1 MGDVDFTLPQLAET
15 LKEGTVTRWLKQPGD
30 QVAEGE
36 PLVEIETD
44 KVNNELE
51 SPVAGTLSEIVTPD
65 GGTVS
70 VGGLLARL
78 RPAANR

>member
-1 MGDVDFTLPQLAET
+1 MSEVDFTLPQLAET
-15 LKEGTVTRWLKQPGD
+15 LTEGTVTRWLKQPGD

-51 SPVAGTLSEIVTPD
+51 SPVAGTLSEIIAPE
-65 GGTVS
+65 GGTVP
-70 VGGLLARL
+70 VGALLAKL
-78 RPAANR
+78 RTVKG

>member
-1 MGDVDFTLPQLAET
+1 MSEVDFTLPQLAET
-15 LKEGTVTRWLKQPGD
+15 LTEGTVTRWLKQPGD

-51 SPVAGTLSEIVTPD
+51 SPVAGTLSEILAPE
-65 GGTVS
+65 GGTVA
-70 VGGLLARL
+70 VGALLARL
-78 RPAANR
+78 RTLQG

>member
-1 MGDVDFTLPQLAET
+1 MSDVDFTLPQLAET
-15 LKEGTVTRWLKQPGD
+15 LTEGTVSRWLKQPGD

-51 SPVAGTLSEIVTPD
+51 SPVAGTLSEIVAPE
-65 GGTVS
+65 GGTVP
-70 VGGLLARL
+70 VGALLARL
-78 RPAANR
+78 RTEKG

>member
-1 MGDVDFTLPQLAET
+1 MSEVDFTLPQLAET
-15 LKEGTVTRWLKQPGD
+15 LTEGTVTRWLKQPGD

-51 SPVAGTLSEIVTPD
+51 SPVAGTLSEILAPE
-65 GGTVS
+65 GGTVP
-70 VGGLLARL
+70 VGALLARL
-78 RPAANR
+78 RTLQG